1 MTPLFYWTF
10 LLFTCAV
17 VLQRGRRDERIAA
30 AVALSGSVITL
41 LTHWLVDVRYVDVEG
56 GDLLIDLAVLAA
68 FIALALY
75 SDRFWP
81 LWVAGFQLTSSLA
94 HFLKAV
100 EPDLIP
106 QAYAAA
112 ARIWSYPILIIILIG
127 TWRSHQRAKAERN
140 PRLA

>member
-1 MTPLFYWTF
+1 MAPLLYWTL

-17 VLQRGRRDERIAA
+17 VLQRGRRDVRIAA

-41 LTHWLVDVRYVDVEG
+41 LTHWLVDVRYADVEG

-81 LWVAGFQLTSSLA
+81 LWVPDSSSR
-94 HFLKAV
+94 
-100 EPDLIP
+100 
-106 QAYAAA
+106 AAL
-112 ARIWSYPILIIILIG
+112 PISS
-127 TWRSHQRAKAERN
+127 RR
-140 PRLA
+140 

>member
-10 LLFTCAV
+10 LLFTCAI
-17 VLQRGRRDERIAA
+17 VLQRGRRDEHMAA
-30 AVALSGSVITL
+30 GIVLGGSVVTL
-41 LTHWLVDVRYVDVEG
+41 LTHWLVDVRYVDVER
-56 GDLLIDLAVLAA
+56 GDLLIDLAVLTA
-68 FIALALY
+68 FITLALY

-100 EPDLIP
+100 EPELIP

-127 TWRSHQRAKAERN
+127 TWRSHQRSKAERKAR
-140 PRLA
+140 PT

>member
-1 MTPLFYWTF
+1 MTPLLYWTL
-10 LLFTCAV
+10 LLFTCALV
-17 VLQRGRRDERIAA
+17 FLRGRRDEQIAA
-30 AVALSGSVITL
+30 LVAFGGSVVTL
-41 LTHWLVDVRYVDVEG
+41 LTHTIVDVRYVDVEQ
-56 GDLLIDLAVLAA
+56 GDLLIDLAVLIA
-68 FIALALY
+68 FVGLALY

-100 EPDLIP
+100 EPGLIP

-127 TWRSHQRAKAERN
+127 AWRSHRRTKAERM
-140 PRLA
+140 AGTA